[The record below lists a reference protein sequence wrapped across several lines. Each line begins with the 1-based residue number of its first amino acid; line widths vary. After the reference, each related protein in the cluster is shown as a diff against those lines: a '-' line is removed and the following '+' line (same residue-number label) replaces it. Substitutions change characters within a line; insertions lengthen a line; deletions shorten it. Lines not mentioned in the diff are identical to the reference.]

1 VKSTL
6 DLIREPC
13 DNLKTLK
20 LMKTRLTLLHLLS
33 RVLLLALFA
42 PRAEALVY
50 CITNS
55 VDVHQQ
61 APTGTLA
68 QSGWQ
73 QTVMIAGSG
82 GSLNRSNFLGT
93 IIYSNALL
101 TANHIWE
108 IETNDTFFLEG
119 MHQLTSKVTTNG
131 SDLAIYFF
139 TPAITNR
146 EHIALLNIESSQDTN
161 ASVVLQGCGSER
173 GEQVSSGSLTNGW
186 MWSGTNVNNTTWGM
200 HRWGINN
207 FFDATPDGLYAIAAF
222 DNNGDPDECMLTIGD
237 SGGPGFLQT
246 GSGWKLALVNYGV
259 LPSIFTY
266 TTNPATPFYA
276 SLYDCAGL
284 YYQGDTGWTW
294 VSTNESP
301 APCQLR
307 CSRVS
312 QRLDWLTNTIQGL
325 TFPADLGLSWR
336 IPTNQPSREQALNGF
351 WMDVILTN
359 AGPYATRNVSVDL
372 EWAEGFLIKGS
383 SATHGVLTTNHWSLP
398 LLQDGQCA
406 TLHVETV
413 IWTGASHWTTNRAV
427 LTISDK
433 PDANTANNEAFVSL
447 LLPQTMSTVILFL

>member
-1 VKSTL
+1 
-6 DLIREPC
+6 
-13 DNLKTLK
+13 
-20 LMKTRLTLLHLLS
+20 MKQRLTHLHLLS
-33 RVLLLALFA
+33 RVILLALFA
-42 PRAEALVY
+42 PRAEALVF

-93 IIYSNALL
+93 IIHSNALL
-101 TANHIWE
+101 TAKHIGE
-108 IETNDTFFLEG
+108 INTNDTFFLEG
-119 MHQLTSKVTTNG
+119 THQLTSKLTTNG

-146 EHIALLNIESSQDTN
+146 AHIALLNIESSLDTN
-161 ASVVLQGCGSER
+161 AFVVLQGCGSER

-186 MWSGTNVNNTTWGM
+186 MWSGTNGAATTWGTR
-200 HRWGINN
+200 RWGINH
-207 FFDATPDGLYAIAAF
+207 FFDAPGDGLCARATF
-222 DNNGDPDECMLTIGD
+222 DRNNDPDECMLTIGD
-237 SGGPGFLQT
+237 SGGPGFIQT
-246 GSGWKLALVNYGV
+246 GSGWKIAMINSEVRPGT
-259 LPSIFTY
+259 FTLS
-266 TTNPATPFYA
+266 TNPVASFEA
-276 SLYDCAGL
+276 SLYDYAGL

-301 APCQLR
+301 SPCQLF

-312 QRLDWLTNTIQGL
+312 QRLDWLTNTLAGL

-336 IPTNQPSREQALNGF
+336 VPTNQPSREQALNGF

-359 AGPYATRNVSVDL
+359 AGPYAARTISVNL
-372 EWAEGFLIKGS
+372 EWVEGLLIKGS
-383 SATHGVLTTNHWSLP
+383 SASHGIFTTNGWSLP
-398 LLQDGQCA
+398 LLQDGSCA

-413 IWTGASHWTTNRAV
+413 VWTGTSHWATNRAMIV
-427 LTISDK
+427 ASDK
-433 PDANTANNEAFVSL
+433 PDENTANNEALQAL
-447 LLPQTMSTVILFL
+447 LLPATQSTVIFFY

>member
-1 VKSTL
+1 
-6 DLIREPC
+6 
-13 DNLKTLK
+13 
-20 LMKTRLTLLHLLS
+20 MKQRLYPLNVMYL
-33 RVLLLALFA
+33 VLLLALFA

-50 CITNS
+50 CITNN

-73 QTVMIAGSG
+73 QTVMIAATG

-93 IIYSNALL
+93 IIHSNVLL
-101 TANHIWE
+101 TAEHIWE
-108 IETNDTFFLEG
+108 IRTNDTFFLEG
-119 MHQLTSKVTTNG
+119 THQLTSKLTTNG
-131 SDLAIYFF
+131 SDLALYFF
-139 TPAITNR
+139 TPPITNR
-146 EHIALLNIESSQDTN
+146 EHIALLNIESAVDTN
-161 ASVVLQGCGSER
+161 ALVVLQGCGSER
-173 GEQVSSGSLTNGW
+173 GTMVTSGSLTNGW
-186 MWSGTNVNNTTWGM
+186 MWSGTNVNATTWGTR
-200 HRWGINN
+200 RWGINH
-207 FFDATPDGLYAIAAF
+207 FFDATPEGLYSIAEF
-222 DNNGDPDECMLTIGD
+222 DNNNDPDECMLTIGD
-237 SGGPGFLQT
+237 SGGPGFIKT
-246 GSGWKLALVNYGV
+246 GSGWKVAMVNYAV
-259 LPSIFTY
+259 HPATFTY
-266 TTNPATPFYA
+266 ATNPATPFNA

-284 YYQGDTGWTW
+284 YYTNSETATWTW

-301 APCQLR
+301 APCFLI

-312 QRLDWLTNTIQGL
+312 QRLDWLTNTIPGL

-359 AGPYATRNVSVDL
+359 AGPYAARNVSVDL

-413 IWTGASHWTTNRAV
+413 IWTAKSHWATNRAV
-427 LTISDK
+427 ITTSDK
-433 PDANTANNEAFVSL
+433 PDENTANNEAFVSL
-447 LLPQTMSTVILFL
+447 LLPLTMSTVILFL